1 MSLQTKHTGEKKDE
15 EEGGRSIISGSI
27 RKDASFGQKVVEE
40 EGEKNN
46 VFGVPPPHSSRHVLI
61 HRSKRR
67 GGRIADLALGQV
79 IYEAKCPNGV
89 GESPFCLP
97 KKRGGGDQG
106 RGKRTRHNKNGSS
119 DGGRKEGHA
128 WSGGEDVDAKFLF
141 LCSTSRHEPN

>member
-1 MSLQTKHTGEKKDE
+1 MSLQTKHTGEKKD

-79 IYEAKCPNGV
+79 IYEA
-89 GESPFCLP
+89 
-97 KKRGGGDQG
+97 
-106 RGKRTRHNKNGSS
+106 
-119 DGGRKEGHA
+119 
-128 WSGGEDVDAKFLF
+128 
-141 LCSTSRHEPN
+141 